1 MSRSRSFVFNT
12 LLSKSSDLFFAVN
25 EDLVIE
31 EANAASKEIL
41 EYPQEDL
48 LGTSFLN
55 LIEPSKQ
62 VLVEDALRQAKEE
75 GEVKLRV
82 TVFDQKAQGVALV
95 LFVFW
100 SVDDR
105 VFYISTQKD
114 STQSGKEV
122 ALPSLRDEDIFQYL
136 FMESPMPLVI
146 WDFSTLQIIECNPQA
161 LKKYGYTRD
170 EFLALNIAQIRPE
183 EDVPLILAATRTEEA
198 YRNINKRWRH
208 LKKSGELMHVDTYTK
223 IIDYKGRKAALVH
236 VSDVTEKVEAEEE
249 LLKAYKKVSD
259 YKFALDES
267 SIVAI
272 TDASGTITYVN
283 DNFCR
288 VSGYS
293 REELIGSTHWL
304 VNSGHHDKSFFQN
317 MWQTISRGEVWRG
330 EVMNRN
336 KQGSFYWVDAT
347 IVPFLNSDNKPYQY
361 MAVRFDITAKKKSEE
376 NILIKTRLLSA
387 IAEVIGTLFQYDNW
401 EDALDASFGIV
412 GRAISVDRV
421 YYFENYFDPHT
432 NEGFANQKLEWTASS
447 ARAQLDN
454 PELQNL
460 PFAVIYD
467 FIVPLRNNQPFMAIV
482 SRMDESV
489 TKELL
494 VAQDIK
500 SILVLPIFLKGYF
513 YGFIGFDDC
522 KQERE
527 WREDEISF
535 LKTLTSKLTS
545 AIEKR
550 KNMLDLQD
558 ALREKSHIL
567 ESIGDAFFAVDKQWT
582 VTYWNKRAESILGV
596 RREEILGQ
604 RLWAVFDEKE
614 HSPFYTFYGQSLE
627 EETPV
632 HFEVFYDPLGVWL
645 EVSSYPSP
653 SGLSIYFKDISGRK
667 NSEEKLKK
675 MNRELALSNSELEQF
690 AFVASHDLQE
700 PLRMITSFLSQLE
713 KRYGDLL
720 DERAKKYIYFAS
732 DGAKRMRNIILDLLE
747 FSRVGRT
754 TEDKQMV
761 SLEALLEEVVGL
773 NRKIIQEKKAKVLW
787 DEGLPELFTF
797 KSPLRQVFQNLI
809 NNGLKY
815 QAKGAVP
822 IINVSAKDLG
832 SAWHFSVADNGIG
845 IDSEYFDKIFTIF
858 QRLHNREE
866 YSGTGVGL
874 AICKKIIENLDGEIW
889 VTSELGK
896 GSIFHFK
903 LPK

>member
-1 MSRSRSFVFNT
+1 MSRIRSFLFNQ

-25 EDLVIE
+25 EDLTIKEV
-31 EANAASKEIL
+31 NHVSSEIL
-41 EYPQEDL
+41 GFLPAELLDTSFVELLDIDGRLRVEDL
-48 LGTSFLN
+48 LQRSLAENGRTVRVNAFN
-55 LIEPSKQ
+55 
-62 VLVEDALRQAKEE
+62 RQ
-75 GEVKLRV
+75 R
-82 TVFDQKAQGVALV
+82 QPVALE
-95 LFVFW
+95 LCAFW
-100 SVDDR
+100 SVDDQL
-105 VFYISTQKD
+105 FYISAKQV
-114 STQSGKEV
+114 KEGAMPLLNEQDV
-122 ALPSLRDEDIFQYL
+122 FQYL

-146 WDFSTLQIIECNPQA
+146 WDFSTLKIIECNPQA
-161 LKKYGYTRD
+161 LKKYGYTRE
-170 EFLALNIAQIRPE
+170 EFLELDVTQIRPK
-183 EDVPLILAATRTEEA
+183 EDIPLILAATHSEEA
-198 YRNINKRWRH
+198 YRNIKKRWRH

-272 TDASGTITYVN
+272 TDSDGTITSVN

-293 REELIGSTHWL
+293 KEELIGANHRI
-304 VNSGHHDKSFFQN
+304 VNSGFHDKGFFQN
-317 MWQTISRGEVWRG
+317 MWQTISSGKVWRG
-330 EVMNRN
+330 EVKNRN
-336 KQGSFYWVDAT
+336 KSGASYWVDAT
-347 IVPFLNSDNKPYQY
+347 IVPFLDSDNKPYQY

-376 NILIKTRLLSA
+376 NILIKTNLLSA
-387 IAEVIGTLFQYDNW
+387 IAEVISTLFQYDRW

-412 GRAISVDRV
+412 GKVISVDRV
-421 YYFENYFDPHT
+421 YYFENYFDPLT
-432 NEGFANQKLEWTASS
+432 EEGFANQKLEWTAST

-454 PELQNL
+454 PELQEL
-460 PFAVIYD
+460 PFSVIDD
-467 FIVPLRNNQPFMAIV
+467 FIVPLRNNQPFCGIV
-482 SRMDESV
+482 SEMGESV

-513 YGFIGFDDC
+513 HGFIGFDDC
-522 KQERE
+522 KQERI
-527 WREDEISF
+527 WTDDEISF

-550 KNMLDLQD
+550 KNMLELQD
-558 ALREKSHIL
+558 ALKEKSHIL
-567 ESIGDAFFAVDKQWT
+567 ESIGDAFFAVDKNWT
-582 VTYWNKRAESILGV
+582 VNYWNKRAEIILGIK
-596 RREEILGQ
+596 REEILGKN
-604 RLWAVFDEKE
+604 LWTVFNEEE
-614 HSPFYTFYGQSLE
+614 HSPFYTFYGKSLGK
-627 EETPV
+627 ETPD
-632 HFEVFYDPLGVWL
+632 HFEVYYEPLGIWL

-667 NSEEKLKK
+667 QSEERLKK

-720 DERAKKYIYFAS
+720 DDRAKKYIYFAS

-747 FSRVGRT
+747 FSRIGRT

-761 SLEALLEEVVGL
+761 SLDALLDEVVSL
-773 NRKIIQEKKAKVLW
+773 NRKLIQEKKAKVHW
-787 DEGLPELFTF
+787 DVGLPELYTF
-797 KSPLRQVFQNLI
+797 KSPLRLVFQNLI

-815 QAKGAVP
+815 QTKGRVPVINIRAKEKEE
-822 IINVSAKDLG
+822 S
-832 SAWHFSVADNGIG
+832 WHFTVADNGIG
-845 IDSEYFDKIFTIF
+845 IDPEYFDKIFTIF
-858 QRLHNREE
+858 QRLHNKEE

-896 GSIFHFK
+896 GSEFHFL

>member
-1 MSRSRSFVFNT
+1 MSRSRSFLFDT

-25 EDLVIE
+25 EDLIITEV
-31 EANAASKEIL
+31 NRVSSEIL
-41 EYPQEDL
+41 GYLPVEL
-48 LGTSFLN
+48 LDTSF
-55 LIEPSKQ
+55 IE
-62 VLVEDALRQAKEE
+62 LVETDTRLLVQDSFQRSKAERENTIWVNALHRQTQAVPLE
-75 GEVKLRV
+75 LC
-82 TVFDQKAQGVALV
+82 
-95 LFVFW
+95 VFW
-100 SVDDR
+100 SVDDQL
-105 VFYISTQKD
+105 FYVSAKQA
-114 STQSGKEV
+114 KED
-122 ALPSLRDEDIFQYL
+122 AMPLLREQDIFQYL

-146 WDFSTLQIIECNPQA
+146 WDFSTLKIIECNPQA

-170 EFLALNIAQIRPE
+170 EFLKLDITQIRPK
-183 EDVPLILAATRTEEA
+183 EDIPLILAATRSEEA
-198 YRNINKRWRH
+198 YRNIKKRWRH
-208 LKKSGELMHVDTYTK
+208 IKKNGELMHVDTYTK

-272 TDASGTITYVN
+272 TDSDGTITYVN

-288 VSGYS
+288 ISGYS
-293 REELIGSTHWL
+293 REELIGDSHRL
-304 VNSGHHDKSFFQN
+304 VNSGFHEKSFFEN
-317 MWQTISRGEVWRG
+317 MWQTISSGQVWRG
-330 EVMNRN
+330 EVKNRS
-336 KQGSFYWVDAT
+336 KSGSPYWVDAT
-347 IVPFLNSDNKPYQY
+347 IVPFLDSDSRPYQY

-376 NILIKTRLLSA
+376 NILIKTKLLSA
-387 IAEVIGTLFQYDNW
+387 IAEVISTLFQYDRW

-412 GRAISVDRV
+412 GKAISVDRV

-432 NEGFANQKLEWTASS
+432 QEGFANQKLEWTAAS
-447 ARAQLDN
+447 ACSQLDN
-454 PELQNL
+454 PELQDL
-460 PFAVIYD
+460 PFSVIDD
-467 FIVPLRNNQPFMAIV
+467 FIVPLRNNQPFSGIV
-482 SRMDESV
+482 SEMEGSV

-500 SILVLPIFLKGYF
+500 SILVLPIFLKGSF

-522 KQERE
+522 KQERK

-550 KNMLDLQD
+550 KNMLELQD

-567 ESIGDAFFAVDKQWT
+567 ESIGDAFFAVDKKWT
-582 VTYWNKRAESILGV
+582 VNYWNKRAETILGIK
-596 RREEILGQ
+596 REEILGQ
-604 RLWAVFDEKE
+604 NLWTVFNEEE
-614 HSPFYTFYGQSLE
+614 HSPFYTFYGKSLGQ
-627 EETPV
+627 ETPD
-632 HFEVFYDPLGVWL
+632 HFEVFYDPLGIWL
-645 EVSSYPSP
+645 EVTSYPSP

-667 NSEEKLKK
+667 KSEERLKK

-720 DERAKKYIYFAS
+720 DDRAKKYIYFAS

-747 FSRVGRT
+747 FSRIGRT
-754 TEDKQMV
+754 TEDKQTV
-761 SLEALLEEVVGL
+761 PLDALLDEVVGL
-773 NRKIIQEKKAKVLW
+773 NRKLIQEKKAKVVW
-787 DEGLPELFTF
+787 DSGLPELYTF
-797 KSPLRQVFQNLI
+797 KSPLRLVFHNLI

-815 QAKGAVP
+815 QPKGRVPVIDITAKEKEA
-822 IINVSAKDLG
+822 S
-832 SAWHFSVADNGIG
+832 WHFTVADNGIG
-845 IDSEYFDKIFTIF
+845 IDPEYFDKIFTIF
-858 QRLHNREE
+858 QRLHNKEE

-896 GSIFHFK
+896 GSQFHFI

>member
-1 MSRSRSFVFNT
+1 MSRIRSFLFNQ

-25 EDLVIE
+25 EDLTIKEV
-31 EANAASKEIL
+31 NHVSSEIL
-41 EYPQEDL
+41 GFLPAELLDTSFVELLDIDGRLRVEDL
-48 LGTSFLN
+48 LQRSLAENGRTVRVNAFN
-55 LIEPSKQ
+55 
-62 VLVEDALRQAKEE
+62 RQ
-75 GEVKLRV
+75 R
-82 TVFDQKAQGVALV
+82 QPVALE
-95 LFVFW
+95 LCAFW
-100 SVDDR
+100 SVDDQL
-105 VFYISTQKD
+105 FYISAKQV
-114 STQSGKEV
+114 KEGAMPLLNEQDV
-122 ALPSLRDEDIFQYL
+122 FQYL

-146 WDFSTLQIIECNPQA
+146 WDFSTLKIIECNPQA
-161 LKKYGYTRD
+161 LKKYGYTRE
-170 EFLALNIAQIRPE
+170 EFLELDVTQIRPK
-183 EDVPLILAATRTEEA
+183 EDIPLILAATHSEEA
-198 YRNINKRWRH
+198 YRNIKKRWRH

-272 TDASGTITYVN
+272 TDSDGTITSVN

-293 REELIGSTHWL
+293 KEELIGANHRI
-304 VNSGHHDKSFFQN
+304 VNSGFHDKGFFQN
-317 MWQTISRGEVWRG
+317 MWQTISSGKVWRG
-330 EVMNRN
+330 EVKNRN
-336 KQGSFYWVDAT
+336 KSGASYWVDAT
-347 IVPFLNSDNKPYQY
+347 IVPFLDSDNKPYQY

-376 NILIKTRLLSA
+376 NILIKTNLLSA
-387 IAEVIGTLFQYDNW
+387 IAEVISTLFQYDRW

-412 GRAISVDRV
+412 GKVISVDRV
-421 YYFENYFDPHT
+421 YYFENYFDPLT
-432 NEGFANQKLEWTASS
+432 EEGFANQKLEWTAST

-454 PELQNL
+454 PELQEL
-460 PFAVIYD
+460 PFSVIDD
-467 FIVPLRNNQPFMAIV
+467 FIVPLRNNQPFCGIV
-482 SRMDESV
+482 SEMGESV

-513 YGFIGFDDC
+513 HGFIGFDDC
-522 KQERE
+522 KQERI
-527 WREDEISF
+527 WTDDEISF

-550 KNMLDLQD
+550 KNMLELQD
-558 ALREKSHIL
+558 ALKEKSHIL
-567 ESIGDAFFAVDKQWT
+567 ESIGDAFFAVDKNWT
-582 VTYWNKRAESILGV
+582 VNYWNKRAEIILDIK
-596 RREEILGQ
+596 REEILGKN
-604 RLWAVFDEKE
+604 LWTVFNEEE
-614 HSPFYTFYGQSLE
+614 HSPFYTFYGKSLGK
-627 EETPV
+627 ETPD
-632 HFEVFYDPLGVWL
+632 HFEVYYEPLGIWL

-667 NSEEKLKK
+667 QSEERLKK

-720 DERAKKYIYFAS
+720 DDRAKKYIYFAS

-747 FSRVGRT
+747 FSRIGRT

-761 SLEALLEEVVGL
+761 SLDALLDEVVSL
-773 NRKIIQEKKAKVLW
+773 NRKLIQEKKAKVHW
-787 DEGLPELFTF
+787 DVGLPELYTF
-797 KSPLRQVFQNLI
+797 KSPLRLVFQNLI

-815 QAKGAVP
+815 QTKGRVPVINIRAKEKEE
-822 IINVSAKDLG
+822 S
-832 SAWHFSVADNGIG
+832 WHFTVADNGIG
-845 IDSEYFDKIFTIF
+845 IDPEYFDKIFTIF
-858 QRLHNREE
+858 QRLHNKEE

-896 GSIFHFK
+896 GSEFHFL

>member
-1 MSRSRSFVFNT
+1 MSRSRSFLFNQ

-25 EDLVIE
+25 EDLIIKEV
-31 EANAASKEIL
+31 NRVSDEIL
-41 EYPQEDL
+41 GFLPAELLDTSFIERIDSDVRLLVEDL
-48 LGTSFLN
+48 LQRSKAEKEKTIRVNALN
-55 LIEPSKQ
+55 KQ
-62 VLVEDALRQAKEE
+62 RQP
-75 GEVKLRV
+75 
-82 TVFDQKAQGVALV
+82 VALE
-95 LFVFW
+95 FCVFW
-100 SVDDR
+100 SVDDQL
-105 VFYISTQKD
+105 FYISAKQV
-114 STQSGKEV
+114 KEGTIP
-122 ALPSLRDEDIFQYL
+122 LLNEQDIFQYL

-146 WDFSTLQIIECNPQA
+146 WDFNTLKIIECNPQA

-170 EFLALNIAQIRPE
+170 EFLDLDITQIRPK
-183 EDVPLILAATRTEEA
+183 EDIPLILAATRSEDA
-198 YRNINKRWRH
+198 YRNIKKRWRH
-208 LKKSGELMHVDTYTK
+208 VKKNGELMHVDTYTK

-236 VSDVTEKVEAEEE
+236 VSDVSEKVEAEEE

-272 TDASGTITYVN
+272 TDSDGTITYVN

-293 REELIGSTHWL
+293 KEELIGANHRIVS
-304 VNSGHHDKSFFQN
+304 SGFHDKSFFQN
-317 MWQTISRGEVWRG
+317 MWQTISSGKVWRG
-330 EVMNRN
+330 EVKNRN
-336 KQGSFYWVDAT
+336 KSGHPYWVDAT
-347 IVPFLNSDNKPYQY
+347 IVPFLDSDNRPYQY

-376 NILIKTRLLSA
+376 NILIKTNLLSA
-387 IAEVIGTLFQYDNW
+387 IAEVISTLFQYDHW

-412 GRAISVDRV
+412 GKVISVDRV
-421 YYFENYFDPHT
+421 YYFENYFDPYT
-432 NEGFANQKLEWTASS
+432 QEGFANQKLEWTASS

-454 PELQNL
+454 PELQDL
-460 PFAVIYD
+460 PFSVIDD
-467 FIVPLRNNQPFMAIV
+467 FIVPLRNNQPFCGIV
-482 SRMDESV
+482 SEMEDSI

-513 YGFIGFDDC
+513 HGFIGFDDC
-522 KQERE
+522 KQERK
-527 WREDEISF
+527 WTDDEISF

-567 ESIGDAFFAVDKQWT
+567 ESIGDAFFAVDKNWT
-582 VTYWNKRAESILGV
+582 VNYWNKRAETILGIK
-596 RREEILGQ
+596 REEILGKN
-604 RLWAVFDEKE
+604 LWTVFNEEE
-614 HSPFYTFYGQSLE
+614 HSPFYTFYGKALGK
-627 EETPV
+627 ETPD
-632 HFEVFYDPLGVWL
+632 HFEVYYEPLGVWL

-667 NSEEKLKK
+667 NSEERLKK

-720 DERAKKYIYFAS
+720 DDRAKKYIYFAS
-732 DGAKRMRNIILDLLE
+732 DGARRMRNIILDLLE

-754 TEDKQMV
+754 TEDKQTV
-761 SLEALLEEVVGL
+761 SLDALLDEVVGL
-773 NRKIIQEKKAKVLW
+773 NRKLIQERKAKVHW
-787 DEGLPELFTF
+787 DRGLPDLYTF
-797 KSPLRQVFQNLI
+797 KSPLRLVFQNLI

-815 QAKGAVP
+815 QPKGGVP
-822 IINVSAKDLG
+822 VINITVEEKENS
-832 SAWHFSVADNGIG
+832 WHFTVADNGIG
-845 IDSEYFDKIFTIF
+845 IDPEYFDKIFTIF
-858 QRLHNREE
+858 QRLHNKEE

-896 GSIFHFK
+896 GSEFHFL